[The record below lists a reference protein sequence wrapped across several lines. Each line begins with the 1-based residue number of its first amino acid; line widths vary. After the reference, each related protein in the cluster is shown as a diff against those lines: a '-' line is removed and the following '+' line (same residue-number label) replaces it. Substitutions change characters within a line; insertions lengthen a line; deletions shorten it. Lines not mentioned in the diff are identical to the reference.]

1 MSRPKVCNHID
12 GILLVD
18 KPADWTSFDVVNF
31 VRRRF
36 LLDKTGHCGTLDP
49 FATGLLVIL
58 LGKATRLQDALM
70 AQSKIYTGTIR
81 LGEETDSGDL
91 TGAPTA
97 RHEVPAFTLEQLQQA
112 ADTFLGDILQV
123 PPMHSAIKINGK
135 PLYKLAHQGREV
147 ERPPRPVHIDRFAL
161 SNLRLPE
168 VDFEVH
174 CSKGTYIRTLG
185 VDLGAK
191 LGCGAH
197 LTALRRIASGDH
209 RVENAVRMEE
219 LKSWELPELVAHVE
233 PLPTEER
240 PKP

>member
-1 MSRPKVCNHID
+1 MSRHGENHLD

-18 KPADWTSFDVVNF
+18 KPAEWTSFDVVNF

-36 LLDKTGHCGTLDP
+36 SLDKTGHCGTLDP

-58 LGKATRLQDALM
+58 LGKVTRLQDSLM

-81 LGEETDSGDL
+81 LGEETASGDL
-91 TGAPTA
+91 TSEVTA
-97 RHEVPAFTLEQLQQA
+97 QHEVPAFSLEQLQQA
-112 ADTFLGDILQV
+112 ADTFLGDIQQV
-123 PPMHSAIKINGK
+123 PPMHSAIKVNGQ
-135 PLYKLAHQGREV
+135 PHYKLARKGREI
-147 ERPPRPVHIDRFAL
+147 ERPARPVHIDRFAL
-161 SNLRLPE
+161 SNLHLPE

-209 RVENAVRMEE
+209 HVENAVTLEQ
-219 LKSWELPELVAHVE
+219 LKTWELPDLAEHL
-233 PLPTEER
+233 ER
-240 PKP
+240 LEIRGER

>member
-1 MSRPKVCNHID
+1 MSRRAENHLD

-36 LLDKTGHCGTLDP
+36 SLDKTGHCGTLDP

-58 LGKATRLQDALM
+58 LGKATRLQDSLM
-70 AQSKIYTGTIR
+70 AKNKIYTGTIR
-81 LGEETDSGDL
+81 LGEETDTGDL
-91 TGAPTA
+91 TGTLTA
-97 RHEVPAFTLEQLQQA
+97 QHEVPAFSLEQLQQS

-123 PPMHSAIKINGK
+123 PPMHSAIKINGQ
-135 PLYKLAHQGREV
+135 PLYKLARKGREV
-147 ERPPRPVHIDRFAL
+147 ERPPRAVHIDRFAL
-161 SNLRLPE
+161 SKLRLPE

-185 VDLGAK
+185 VDLGTK

-197 LTALRRIASGDH
+197 LTALRRVASGDH
-209 RVENAVRMEE
+209 RVEQAVTLEQ
-219 LKSWELPELVAHVE
+219 LKVWELTELAAHLE
-233 PLPTEER
+233 SI
-240 PKP
+240 